1 MKSLDAI
8 YARRSIRKY
17 EDRPVEREKLV
28 ELVKAAT
35 AAPTATNRRPWHFI
49 IVDDNEEMNGIRSVM
64 RFGKYNA
71 PAAIVVCG
79 DMKRALPS
87 FARDF
92 WVQDCSAA
100 LQNILLAALDYD
112 LGTVWLGVTPV
123 PAHVEKVSAYLGL
136 PNHIVPLGIVY
147 VGYPAEEKEPR
158 TQFVEENISYQRM
171 GEMRKPKNMIK
182 RALDKKETPKRK
194 D

>member
-1 MKSLDAI
+1 MNILEAI

-35 AAPTATNRRPWHFI
+35 AAPTAMNARPWHFI
-49 IVDDNEEMNGIRSVM
+49 IVDEKEEMDGIRGIM
-64 RFGKYNA
+64 RFGKHNA

-79 DMKRALPS
+79 NMKRALP
-87 FARDF
+87 AMIRDF

-100 LQNILLAALDYD
+100 VENICLGAMELE

-123 PAHVEKVSAYLGL
+123 QDHVEKVSAYLGL
-136 PNHIVPLGIVY
+136 PKHIIPLGIIY

-158 TQFVEENISYQRM
+158 TQFKEENISYQRM
-171 GEMRKPKNMIK
+171 GEQRKPKNMIK
-182 RALDKKETPKRK
+182 RALEKKETPKGK